1 MATVTISDEDIRYL
15 EGRFVTIKDCEEK
28 SDKTQADIAQMK
40 ADMREVSAKLS
51 MLLKVVATIGSAA
64 LVPLVAMAI
73 KVIFGG
79 TP

>member
-1 MATVTISDEDIRYL
+1 MIESEDIARL
-15 EGRFVTIKDCEEK
+15 KEVFVTHQECDEK

-40 ADMREVSAKLS
+40 ADMREVSTKLS

-79 TP
+79 NP

>member
-1 MATVTISDEDIRYL
+1 MTLNDEDIKVLDGRY
-15 EGRFVTIKDCEEK
+15 VTIKDCNEK
-28 SDKTQADIAQMK
+28 NDKTQADIASMK
-40 ADMREVSAKLS
+40 ADIREMSTKLS

-79 TP
+79 S

>member
-1 MATVTISDEDIRYL
+1 MTLTDDDVKYL
-15 EGRFVTIKDCEEK
+15 EGRFVTIKDCESK

-40 ADMREVSAKLS
+40 ADMREMTTKLS
-51 MLLKVVATIGSAA
+51 MLIKIVATIGSAA

-79 TP
+79 NP